1 MAVTPGNLA
10 GGPGTL
16 YVGTF
21 GAPEP
26 TDLQVNGTPA
36 TSLLQ
41 YSNLGSIGTAGID
54 VNVNWMAQLADMG
67 IKVPGALTFN
77 TQDSFLQY
85 YRTKQSPAS
94 IDPVINWKDSLGP
107 NLAGTNPGAY
117 GYRLFT
123 SIGYALPSFN
133 VNLRW
138 RFLPSVNTAEH
149 AAQQGIIDNNNRVAS
164 GKTGAILSYIPYTDL
179 AAPAWSAFDLSGS
192 WNVTSV
198 LQIRT
203 GINNLFNKKPAVIG
217 VTEPGTRMAGYP
229 PGTDL
234 SKVCSAD
241 AAKKGCVNPTT
252 YSLPSS
258 GGDLT
263 NSGYYDVY
271 GRTFFLGFRAQF

>member
-1 MAVTPGNLA
+1 
-10 GGPGTL
+10 
-16 YVGTF
+16 
-21 GAPEP
+21 
-26 TDLQVNGTPA
+26 
-36 TSLLQ
+36 
-41 YSNLGSIGTAGID
+41 
-54 VNVNWMAQLADMG
+54 MAQLADMG

-164 GKTGAILSYIPYTDL
+164 GAGAILSYIPYTDL

-198 LQIRT
+198 LQVRA
-203 GINNLFNKKPAVIG
+203 GINNLFNKQPAVIG
-217 VTEPGTRMAGYP
+217 VTEPGTQMAGYP